1 MPAHTVDVSYKL
13 LVPHK
18 YIKSQKKL
26 FIYQIIPKLYLII
39 FKKFITDIELLR
51 HILVLCIQINTQY
64 LTDLLT
70 NDLYNKGPMHYNYY
84 NLRNNF
90 MNDWWNQFNSR
101 NNITNPYIF
110 RRELIWLFNHNPY
123 YRKFKNK
130 KKIIVFLRNIG
141 DSRFFLFIKKH
152 KTRRVEFYN
161 SSELNKYLV
170 YSNELD
176 YILQHN
182 QLQSIDKMLQ
192 N

>member
-1 MPAHTVDVSYKL
+1 MPSHTVDVSYKL
-13 LVPHK
+13 LVPYK

-70 NDLYNKGPMHYNYY
+70 NDLYNKGPIHYNYY

-130 KKIIVFLRNIG
+130 KKLLSF
-141 DSRFFLFIKKH
+141 
-152 KTRRVEFYN
+152 
-161 SSELNKYLV
+161 
-170 YSNELD
+170 
-176 YILQHN
+176 
-182 QLQSIDKMLQ
+182 
-192 N
+192 